1 MSASKDKATL
11 RFTIIGALGAMVA
24 TTTLLML
31 FLSYQNATKSI
42 TTTSETVMKE
52 VSMRVQEHTTQ
63 FLAPVE
69 SVVRQLQFLIRSGVI
84 DEDDFGAMERSFW
97 AAMSVNPSFASIDFG
112 NRSGEFIMVKRMPDE
127 SLATKSNELL
137 EDGTK
142 RVQWFLRERGAGLL
156 GIKEAK
162 ELEDDGYDPRSR
174 PWYQGAS
181 STATIHWTDVYLL
194 ASDQRP
200 AVTCAWAI
208 RDELG
213 DISSVISVSV
223 SLSALSEFLGT
234 IQLGKTGSVFVVD
247 EQAQVVGLANLQ
259 NAMANK
265 DGNFTLPTLETL
277 GSAPIRALGRT
288 ANFKVEALR
297 ANAGKTLE
305 VSVGGETFLGTFE
318 SLPSTS
324 LQGWL
329 IGAVVPEQDFL
340 GQLQSDAVKSLL
352 VGLLVIVLVL
362 YIALIIARVL
372 TRPLALIEEETKK
385 IQALDLGGETPT
397 SSFGEIADVLS
408 AFDRMKRALRA
419 FKLYVPAKLV
429 GTLIEE
435 EVEPRLGGREEE
447 VTIFF
452 SDIEGFSTF
461 AEKVDP
467 SELAAKLGQYLQA
480 LTDEI
485 HASGG
490 TVDKY
495 IGDAIMAFWNA
506 PKQVVDHAEAAVEAA
521 HRCQKVVEA
530 LSVEGLPFATRIG
543 IHTAQ
548 VFVGN
553 FGAQDRM
560 NYTLAGDGVN
570 LASRLEGA
578 NRFYGTKILVSGST
592 VGQLKARWLL
602 RQVDTIS
609 VKGKDQA
616 TDIYEVMCRHDETT
630 PLLVDVTQVYER
642 GLTKYRE
649 SLFNEAAA
657 LFQEVLRIRPEDGPA
672 HVLLSRCTW
681 YQRNPPDGSWQGV
694 HPLSVK

>member
-1 MSASKDKATL
+1 MAGANEKATL

-31 FLSYQNATKSI
+31 LLSYQNATKSI
-42 TTTSETVMKE
+42 STTSKTVMKE
-52 VSMRVQEHTTQ
+52 VSLRVQEHTTQ

-69 SVVRQLQFLIRSGVI
+69 GVVRQLQFLIRSGVI
-84 DEDDFGAMERSFW
+84 DDTDFGALERSFW
-97 AAMSVNPSFASIDFG
+97 ASMSVNPSFASIDYG
-112 NRSGEFIMVKRMPDE
+112 NRDGEFIMVKRMPDQ
-127 SLATKSNELL
+127 SLATKSNELT
-137 EDGTK
+137 EDGKT
-142 RVQWFLRERGAGLL
+142 RVRWFLRERGAGLF

-162 ELEDDGYDPRSR
+162 ELDDDGYDPRER
-174 PWYQGAS
+174 PWYRGAA

-194 ASDQRP
+194 ASDNRP

-213 DISSVISVSV
+213 DIASVISVSV
-223 SLSALSEFLGT
+223 SLSSLSEFLGS
-234 IQLGKTGSVFVVD
+234 IQLGQSGEVFVID
-247 EQAQVVGLANLQ
+247 ESAQVVGLADLQ
-259 NAMANK
+259 NAMANE
-265 DGNFTLPTLETL
+265 DGSFVLPTLKTIGL
-277 GSAPIRALGRT
+277 APIRALGRLSDFDT
-288 ANFKVEALR
+288 EKLR
-297 ANAGKTLE
+297 ANVGKTFE
-305 VSVGGETFLGTFE
+305 VSIVGETFLGTFE
-318 SLPSTS
+318 SLPNTS
-324 LQGWL
+324 LRGWL
-329 IGAVVPEQDFL
+329 IGAIVPEQDFL
-340 GQLQSDAVKSLL
+340 GELQQDALKSL
-352 VGLLVIVLVL
+352 GIGILVIILVL
-362 YIALIIARVL
+362 YLALVIARVL
-372 TRPLALIEEETKK
+372 TRPLALIEAETKK
-385 IQALDLGGETPT
+385 IQALELGEETPT
-397 SSFGEIADVLS
+397 SAFGEIADVLS

-452 SDIEGFSTF
+452 SDIVGFSSF
-461 AEKVDP
+461 AEKVEP
-467 SELAAKLGQYLQA
+467 SELASKLGHYLQA

-506 PKQVVDHAEAAVEAA
+506 PKKVTDHAQAAVESAY
-521 HRCQKVVEA
+521 RCQKVVDA
-530 LSVEGLPFATRIG
+530 LSEQGLPFGTRIG
-543 IHTAQ
+543 IHTAE

-553 FGAQDRM
+553 FGARDRM

-592 VGQLKARWLL
+592 VKGLTDGWLL
-602 RQVDTIS
+602 RQVDSIS

-616 TDIYEVMCRHDETT
+616 TDIFEVIASSDEIT
-630 PLLVDVTQVYER
+630 PLLVDVVQVYKRAFE
-642 GLTKYRE
+642 KYRE
-649 SLFNEAAA
+649 ADFKEAAK
-657 LFQEVLRIRPEDGPA
+657 LFQEVLRLRPDDGPA

-681 YQRNPPDGSWQGV
+681 FQHNPPEKSWCGV